1 MRKPR
6 NTKFSSIKSDFIP
19 EYFWLRGKEIRNGLI
34 GGISLLLF
42 YFIVMTVASRSW
54 SATISQFRE
63 LWYWMIIL
71 STGFGIQIGLFTHLQ
86 NIIKHHQMAGNPKA
100 IAATSTGTSAISMIA
115 CCVHHLSDV
124 LPIIGL
130 SGLAVFLT
138 QYQIPLILLGVT
150 MNVFGIF
157 YMIGQ
162 INKIKGNTNNFG
174 FLSRIT
180 NINKVLSVAFILILI
195 IVVYTISK
203 SGNNN
208 IASSSQNQT
217 TTKQQSTGKFTSQ
230 VNEEANVSIEVTPK
244 VAEIGKD
251 TQFQIAFNTHS
262 VDLSFDVT
270 KTVILVDDKGNNYTD
285 SSWDGA
291 GPGGHHRDG
300 FLSFNTPL
308 KDTKYIELIIKD
320 VAGVP
325 ERKFRWNI

>member
-1 MRKPR
+1 MR
-6 NTKFSSIKSDFIP
+6 
-19 EYFWLRGKEIRNGLI
+19 KEIRNGLI

-54 SATISQFRE
+54 TATVSQFKE

-100 IAATSTGTSAISMIA
+100 IATASTGTSAVSMLA
-115 CCVHHLSDV
+115 CCAHHLSEV

-138 QYQIPLILLGVT
+138 QYQIPLILLGLM

-162 INKIKGNTNNFG
+162 INKIKGKANGFG
-174 FLSRIT
+174 FLSGMT
-180 NINKVLSVAFILILI
+180 NLNKILSLTFIIVLI
-195 IVVYTISK
+195 IVVCSISR
-203 SGNNN
+203 SGNGN
-208 IASSSQNQT
+208 ITSLSQNQPAT
-217 TTKQQSTGKFTSQ
+217 GQQSTGKFSPQ

-244 VAEIGKD
+244 VVEKGKD
-251 TQFQIAFNTHS
+251 PQFQITFNTHF
-262 VDLSFDVT
+262 VDLSFNVT
-270 KTVILVDDKGNNYTD
+270 KIAVLTDDKGNNY
-285 SSWDGA
+285 SVSNWDGSGA
-291 GPGGHHRDG
+291 GGHHRNG
-300 FLSFNTPL
+300 LLSFNKPL
-308 KDTKYIELIIKD
+308 ADTKYIELVIKD
-320 VAGVP
+320 VAGIP